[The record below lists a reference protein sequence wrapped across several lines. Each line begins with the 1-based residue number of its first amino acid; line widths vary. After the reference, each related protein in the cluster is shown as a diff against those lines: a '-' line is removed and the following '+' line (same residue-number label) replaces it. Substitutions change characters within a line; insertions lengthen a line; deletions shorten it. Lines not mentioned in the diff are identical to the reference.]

1 MKNALI
7 QKGLVNFMKKLLCLA
22 LALLMC
28 VSVFAGCGKF
38 NMDSADLESYVTL
51 ADIGE
56 FSYDDLVKHYNAYRV
71 ALGESSKSFY
81 MGTGYRASFDVTA
94 EIVNEDGT
102 TSTVAD
108 WTRNTDADYV
118 KDYDIYRYTANA
130 MFDKALAYNLTD
142 ASKSTNT
149 PRLIR
154 AGEAFSFTMPIDKDY
169 ENADVAG
176 KTVKFT
182 VNVRSV
188 LPAVYSD
195 SYIAEDLQKFYDKYA
210 ASKEVIELGDSVQ
223 IDFTGKIDGKT
234 FDGGTGKDFVFVV
247 GEGGFVADFEAQ
259 LVGHK
264 KGEKFDITITFPADY
279 EDEDL
284 AGKIAVFSIK
294 VDDVAN
300 DSAIISDNTPFTD
313 IWELKEYYRI
323 MHYIEFA
330 IVDYVADK
338 STLVSLPDKLVG
350 DFEDIY
356 EDYVKREITDSILL
370 YAEQG
375 ETYTK
380 AEMKEKLYPDG
391 SDKTYVEEMAK
402 DAAYNYILVHLLMK
416 ELDLEYAE
424 KHYKRDVAKI
434 AEEYT
439 AYYGEDYTAKDV
451 EKMMGEEVL
460 LLSFLDALVA
470 EELVKRV
477 ADAPEFRVLET
488 EK

>member
-1 MKNALI
+1 MKNALN

-51 ADIGE
+51 GNISE
-56 FSYDDLVKHYNAYRV
+56 FSYDELVKHYNAYR
-71 ALGESSKSFY
+71 AEIGENTKSFY
-81 MGTGYRASFDVTA
+81 MGTGYTVSFEVVS
-94 EIVNEDGT
+94 EVVNED
-102 TSTVAD
+102 STYSGIAD
-108 WTRNTDADYV
+108 WTRNTESDYV
-118 KDYDIYRYTANA
+118 KDYAIYRYTENA
-130 MFDKALAYNLTD
+130 LFDKALAYSLTD
-142 ASKSTNT
+142 ASKNTNT

-154 AGEAFSFTMPIDKDY
+154 VGEAFSFTMPIDKDC
-169 ENADVAG
+169 ENANVAG

-182 VNVRSV
+182 VNVKSV

-195 SYIAEDLQKFYDKYA
+195 SYIADDLQKFYNKYA
-210 ASKEVIELGDSVQ
+210 ASKEIIELGDSVQ

-264 KGEKFDITITFPADY
+264 KGEKFDITVNFPADY
-279 EDEDL
+279 EEEDL
-284 AGKIAVFSIK
+284 AGKVAVFSIK

-300 DSAIISDNTPFTD
+300 DNAIISDNTPFTD

-323 MHYIEFA
+323 MHYIDYA
-330 IVDYVADK
+330 IVDYVADN
-338 STLVSLPDKLVG
+338 STMISLPNKLVG

-356 EDYVKREITDSILL
+356 EEYVKREITESILI

-391 SDKTYVEEMAK
+391 SDKVYVEQMAK

-416 ELDLEYAE
+416 ELGLEYTE
-424 KHYKRDVAKI
+424 KQYKRDVNKI

-439 AYYGEDYTAKDV
+439 AYYGEEYTAKKV
-451 EKMMGEEVL
+451 ENMMGKEVL

-470 EELVKRV
+470 EKLAERV
-477 ADAPEFRVLET
+477 VDAPEFRVLET